1 MALVKDRVETKTLQV
16 PLEQMQ
22 KKTQMCV
29 CLLISHPNPFLE
41 PLDGQRTTEFLDATQ
56 RDRKFSKSRAGHPSP
71 TQTRE
76 NSPLILQPF
85 TRCRCRRGVGVL
97 VVGGREFRSVARL
110 LESCPT
116 RWCALALIGLVNCHV
131 TRLDFLPN
139 LVIILAFIFQ
149 HTNWLCLFAP
159 VLLHCLHRTGKSLAL
174 LPLCT
179 LLLDHLASPL
189 EGPKALDESRSH
201 PCEPHSRQKGHSVTP
216 QSHHRQQT
224 RFQHMNP
231 DHSRQQ
237 QRLDIVTELRK
248 RRDLLK
254 SQRLVEY
261 RSRQEVA
268 TPSKSDIRSQAHRE
282 DD

>member
-1 MALVKDRVETKTLQV
+1 MVRASPDRV
-16 PLEQMQ
+16 
-22 KKTQMCV
+22 
-29 CLLISHPNPFLE
+29 S
-41 PLDGQRTTEFLDATQ
+41 
-56 RDRKFSKSRAGHPSP
+56 
-71 TQTRE
+71 
-76 NSPLILQPF
+76 
-85 TRCRCRRGVGVL
+85 VL
-97 VVGGREFRSVARL
+97 
-110 LESCPT
+110 
-116 RWCALALIGLVNCHV
+116 HV

-149 HTNWLCLFAP
+149 HTNWLWLFAP
-159 VLLHCLHRTGKSLAL
+159 VLLHCLHRTSKSLAMF
-174 LPLCT
+174 PLRT

-189 EGPKALDESRSH
+189 EGPKALDKSRGH

-224 RFQHMNP
+224 RFQHMDP

-268 TPSKSDIRSQAHRE
+268 TPGKSDIRSQAHRE
-282 DD
+282 DN